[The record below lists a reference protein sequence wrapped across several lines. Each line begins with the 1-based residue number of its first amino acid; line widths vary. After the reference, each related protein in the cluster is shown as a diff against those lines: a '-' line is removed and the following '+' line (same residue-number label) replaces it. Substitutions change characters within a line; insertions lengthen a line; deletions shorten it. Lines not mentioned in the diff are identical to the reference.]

1 MTQIQIEG
9 YRIRAVLFDF
19 DGTLTRPG
27 ALDFGRIKQALNCP
41 SDLPILEYIR
51 SIGDVARRQDALD
64 QLDRFELEGARVS
77 QPNHGAQ
84 RLVQWLKA
92 KGLAVGVIT
101 RNSLGSVLRAFEN
114 FDRIGADDFDVM
126 VTRDTDVA
134 PKPSGDG
141 IVWAARQLGVHCRE
155 ILEVGD
161 YLFDPQ
167 AGLAAGAL
175 TVLLDPGQDARLT
188 ETACHF
194 RISHLDELRPIIR
207 AGLALA
213 PGKLPNDLLE
223 RYLAEATGQ
232 DPSVL
237 IPPGVGEDVT
247 AVRIDGQA
255 VLVLKTDPI
264 TFAGDAMGRYA
275 VLVNANDIATAGAVP
290 RWFLTTL
297 LFPPGTS
304 ASQVR
309 QLMAELGRVCRR
321 WGIALCGGHTE
332 ITDAVRRPIVC
343 GMMIGTVKRHRM
355 IEKRGMRRDD
365 VVLLT
370 KHVAVEGLSIIAREF
385 EDLLVSKGIPA
396 REIDEAKGMLEQISI
411 LPEARIASRRQ
422 WATAMH
428 DVTEGGLA
436 TALVELS
443 FAGGHRIAVDPS
455 AIPVPE
461 LTRKICAAVG
471 VEPLGLIGSGSLL
484 ICCRKA
490 DVEPLCN
497 ALRAEKIAVTPIG
510 RVRGPGSGIEASE
523 DGRPVSWPAF
533 SVDEITKLYDGF
545 VETAK
550 E

>member
-1 MTQIQIEG
+1 MTQIHIEG

-27 ALDFGRIKQALNCP
+27 ALDFGRIKQTLNCP
-41 SDLPILEYIR
+41 SDFPILEYIR
-51 SIGDVARRQDALD
+51 SIDDVARRQAAMD
-64 QLDRFELEGARVS
+64 QLDRFELEGARIS
-77 QPNHGAQ
+77 QPNPGAQ
-84 RLVQWLKA
+84 RLVQWLKS

-114 FDRIGADDFDVM
+114 FDRIGPDDFDVM

-141 IVWAARQLGVHCRE
+141 IVWAARQLGVRCRE

-175 TVLLDPGQDARLT
+175 TVLLDPGGDERLT
-188 ETACHF
+188 ATACHF
-194 RISHLDELRPIIR
+194 RIAHLDELRPIIR
-207 AGLALA
+207 AGLALK

-223 RYLAEATGQ
+223 RYLADAAAQ

-237 IPPGVGEDVT
+237 IPPRVGEDVT
-247 AVRIDGQA
+247 AVRIDGEE
-255 VLVLKTDPI
+255 VLVLKADPI

-304 ASQVR
+304 ASQIR
-309 QLMAELGRVCRR
+309 QLMAELGRVCGQ
-321 WGIALCGGHTE
+321 WDIALCGGHTE
-332 ITDAVRRPIVC
+332 ITDAVRRPIVS
-343 GMMIGTVKRHRM
+343 GMMIGTVKRGRM
-355 IEKRGMRRDD
+355 IEKRGMRRGDI
-365 VVLLT
+365 VLLT

-385 EDLLVSKGIPA
+385 GDLLVSKGISA
-396 REIDEAKGMLEQISI
+396 REIDAAKGMLEQISI
-411 LPEARIASRRQ
+411 LPEARIASRRP

-443 FAGGHRIAVDPS
+443 SAGGHRIAVDLS
-455 AIPVPE
+455 AIPVPD

-471 VEPLGLIGSGSLL
+471 MDPLGLIGSGSLL

-490 DVEPLCN
+490 DLERLCD
-497 ALRAEKIAVTPIG
+497 ALRTEDIAVTPIG
-510 RVRGPGSGIEASE
+510 RVLGPGSGIEAGE
-523 DGRPVSWPAF
+523 DGRPVPWPAF
-533 SVDEITKLYDGF
+533 AVDEITKLYNGS
-545 VETAK
+545 VKTAGD
-550 E
+550 